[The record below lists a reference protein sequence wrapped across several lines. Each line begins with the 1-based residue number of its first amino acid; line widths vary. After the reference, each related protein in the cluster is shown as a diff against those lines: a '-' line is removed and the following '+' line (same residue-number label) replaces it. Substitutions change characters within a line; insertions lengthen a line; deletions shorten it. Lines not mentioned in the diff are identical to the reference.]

1 MLIENHSHSSSTLSS
16 KNNRTYSKNKQKNT
30 CVCIHEIIRFIIMKM
45 RIKMK
50 NRSHRY
56 DIKRLS
62 SRHGHKYSRYK
73 NSLTMMMLISG
84 VDSEILKRR
93 GALCQLPWLTNEKTF
108 RFQMVLKGQNNVR
121 N

>member
-1 MLIENHSHSSSTLSS
+1 
-16 KNNRTYSKNKQKNT
+16 
-30 CVCIHEIIRFIIMKM
+30 
-45 RIKMK
+45 MK

-84 VDSEILKRR
+84 VDPEILKG
-93 GALCQLPWLTNEKTF
+93 GALYVSYHGWPTKKLLGFKWSKKAKITLETKSF
-108 RFQMVLKGQNNVR
+108 S
-121 N
+121 